1 METRGQPT
9 NLAATLAAILQEA
22 GRPALRRAL
31 ASDRED
37 NLLARVE
44 QVMRARIA
52 VAPAAPVARIAVAA
66 VARIAVAPAGAA
78 IASGIGKLQ
87 AAEDPET
94 LEPLEA
100 VAVE

>member
-44 QVMRARIA
+44 RVMRAQIAVVA
-52 VAPAAPVARIAVAA
+52 VAPIAA
-66 VARIAVAPAGAA
+66 APAGAA